1 LEGAWQ
7 LRGGEVFRALPEE
20 WIPLMKIAYEE
31 LEDITGKM
39 GVDIVLAGAGAYSV
53 HVEPDS
59 TRDVDFILSKS
70 LDVKILV
77 EILEEFAKKLEMRG
91 FNVIGRRIQQGRAP
105 EDWVIQ
111 IFIAVNLGRVVGIKV
126 FNLLAVRPLSLYE
139 ATIVEVE
146 GLPIKTL
153 TLESWVAS
161 KLADPNG
168 VDEHNLRRLE
178 KAVERG
184 FDKVRLLEML
194 RRLGMRETIKVNARD
209 VIERTCEQK
218 LRELLLM
225 LA

>member
-1 LEGAWQ
+1 MEGAWQ